1 MDAVLVTAIVRH
13 DMAEKVEQK
22 LIETGIAG
30 IGLSRIKWYGE
41 YPDFYSRD
49 GLVEYVKL
57 EVFTESARAEAIA
70 TAIMEAAHTGLRGD
84 GIVSISPVTRIYRIR
99 TRAEVTGER
108 LWQ

>member
-1 MDAVLVTAIVRH
+1 MDASMVTAIVRQ

-22 LIETGIAG
+22 LIEMGIAG

-49 GLVEYVKL
+49 GLVEYVRL
-57 EVFTESARAEAIA
+57 EIFIESARADEVAA
-70 TAIMEAAHTGLRGD
+70 SIMEVAHTGLRGD
-84 GIVSISPVTRIYRIR
+84 GIVSVIPVQKIYRIR
-99 TRAEVTGER
+99 TREQITGER